1 LSSRQ
6 PVPKNSSSVS
16 CVARPQSRHRPATGS
31 GRYRELCT
39 RGAHKTDATRL
50 ENEMTILDCVEVWL
64 HSLRGVFESAGTVV
78 HFKRTHDDRPKQSC
92 ALILRQHLV
101 EVDFI
106 VWDSGEAE
114 LAVEQNAGVVTQEH
128 FQGLGDPQAL
138 SAVLARLMTIIRVTN
153 P

>member
-1 LSSRQ
+1 
-6 PVPKNSSSVS
+6 
-16 CVARPQSRHRPATGS
+16 
-31 GRYRELCT
+31 
-39 RGAHKTDATRL
+39 
-50 ENEMTILDCVEVWL
+50 MTILDCVEVWL

-92 ALILRQHLV
+92 AINLRQHLV

-114 LAVEQNAGVVTQEH
+114 LAVEQNAGVVRQEH
-128 FQGLGDPQAL
+128 FEGLGDPQAL

>member
-1 LSSRQ
+1 
-6 PVPKNSSSVS
+6 
-16 CVARPQSRHRPATGS
+16 
-31 GRYRELCT
+31 
-39 RGAHKTDATRL
+39 
-50 ENEMTILDCVEVWL
+50 MTILDCVEVWL
-64 HSLRGVFESAGTVV
+64 HSLRGVFESAGTVI
-78 HFKRTHDDRPKQSC
+78 HFTRTNDDRPKQSC